1 MGQPRIF
8 PSIMIDPGLL
18 KAALAK
24 NEWAFQKLYEQCI
37 NYVFVV
43 VNGYIKEE
51 EDQKDV
57 IQEIFARVFLN
68 LRSYDLQKGEFK
80 YWIRKVSVNCCLE
93 FLRKSKRTNMDSLE
107 NADAIVEDSK
117 HSEIGL
123 TKNEIV
129 KLLDHMPEQ
138 YRKILVMS
146 VIDDYSHAE
155 ISETLGITPKKSRL
169 LLYRALKWIR
179 ENRSRKELSLFSREM
194 AIQSK

>member
-1 MGQPRIF
+1 
-8 PSIMIDPGLL
+8 
-18 KAALAK
+18 
-24 NEWAFQKLYEQCI
+24 
-37 NYVFVV
+37 
-43 VNGYIKEE
+43 
-51 EDQKDV
+51 
-57 IQEIFARVFLN
+57 
-68 LRSYDLQKGEFK
+68 
-80 YWIRKVSVNCCLE
+80 
-93 FLRKSKRTNMDSLE
+93 
-107 NADAIVEDSK
+107 
-117 HSEIGL
+117 L